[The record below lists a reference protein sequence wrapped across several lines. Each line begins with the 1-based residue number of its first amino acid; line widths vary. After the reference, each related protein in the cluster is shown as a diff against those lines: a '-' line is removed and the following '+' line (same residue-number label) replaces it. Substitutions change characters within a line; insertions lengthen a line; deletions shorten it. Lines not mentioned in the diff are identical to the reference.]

1 MKFYAVRKGITP
13 GIYTD
18 WDSCKANVQG
28 FSCAEYKSFK
38 TRNEAEEYLTAVP
51 EKNMDLHDSLPEKG
65 ISLQS
70 TSDQSETTGLKED
83 STSFVLSD
91 EEEADRLTKQCGTEA
106 VAYVDGSYTNP
117 GAFSCGVVL
126 FTHGE
131 KKIFAAIYQ
140 DEAYAAMR
148 NVAGEIKGAEE
159 AMRYCVDHQIQ
170 SLTIFHDYQGIAAWC
185 TRAWEA
191 KKPETRAYREYYD
204 EVTKSCQIF
213 FRKVKGHSG
222 DRYNEEADRLA
233 GSADLIRE
241 DAEWF

>member
-38 TRNEAEEYLTAVP
+38 TRKEAEEYLNSAPQKT
-51 EKNMDLHDSLPEKG
+51 K
-65 ISLQS
+65 ISDEPS
-70 TSDQSETTGLKED
+70 TCLA
-83 STSFVLSD
+83 LSD
-91 EEEADRLTKQCGTEA
+91 EEEADQLTKQCGTEA

-185 TRAWEA
+185 TRAWET